1 MHLIDPPSSF
11 YFLYVEA
18 KLHWGFACRL
28 VPFGKSRLTLKIP
41 PPSTLLGALAYPLAR
56 QLGWPEVI
64 LDDPGESAKSGAD
77 RVRKFLV
84 SAHARMRFA
93 PSIRSDINRVFWYYF
108 LKKEVRTDAIA
119 LEKVYANPLP
129 GEEVP
134 KIDIIYVI
142 DTSQAE
148 GALGPRWPALL
159 EISAWAMTRV
169 GQKEGLIT
177 VEEVQL
183 ADAKLLNEEVVS
195 TEFYFPL
202 EASTGELEGSWIQ
215 EMFVDPW
222 ETGIGEYAGSRTR
235 PFIVPFSTVEQRP
248 TEVKVR
254 LSAEGVALDCGG
266 HTVVSLRRW
275 LGYEG

>member
-1 MHLIDPPSSF
+1 MHLGDPLPPL

-28 VPFGKSRLTLKIP
+28 VPFGKSRLALKVP

-64 LDDPGESAKSGAD
+64 LEADGRAKSGAD
-77 RVRKFLV
+77 RVLGFSA
-84 SAHARMRFA
+84 SAHARIRFA
-93 PSIRSDINRVFWYYF
+93 PSIRSDISRVFWYYL

-129 GEEVP
+129 EEGAP

-142 DTSQAE
+142 DAGRAE
-148 GALGPRWPALL
+148 DALGQRWPALL
-159 EISAWAMTRV
+159 ETSAWAMTRI

-177 VEEVQL
+177 VEEVRL
-183 ADAKLLNEEVVS
+183 AEAKLLDEEHVS

-222 ETGIGEYAGSRTR
+222 EAGIGEYAGLRAR
-235 PFIVPFSTVEQRP
+235 PFIVPFSIVEQRP

-254 LSAEGVALDCGG
+254 LSAEGAALDCGG
-266 HTVVSLRRW
+266 HIVVSLRRW